1 MPNLLRPNQ
10 VEDTKEEITR
20 IESTLAQPHVQDPAA
35 LHQQLSSLRTSLDS
49 QTPTAYPTAELDTA
63 VAREQELREQIEEGM
78 PTQAEMRKSPPGAV
92 SKHINWETRNKA
104 KIVEWKNLQLRL
116 HSDNPDPDIAN
127 MEKFRPVGGAGEM
140 NMDNAL
146 IPGTDYFMPN
156 RVTQVSVMSEDE
168 SAVLKNADPELH
180 SKMALLSNEQRA
192 EVLDKVRGFIEAP
205 VKQKRKRAPMSDA
218 DKKAFGKRMAKARAA
233 KKAQKVA

>member
-10 VEDTKEEITR
+10 VTDTKEKINQV
-20 IESTLAQPHVQDPAA
+20 ESTLKQPHVQDPAA
-35 LHQQLSSLRTSLDS
+35 LHQQLSSLRSSLDS
-49 QTPTAYPTAELDTA
+49 QTPTAYPAAEVDAA
-63 VAREQELREQIEEGM
+63 VAREQELRERITEGM

-92 SKHINWETRNKA
+92 QKHINWETQHKA
-104 KIVEWKNLQLRL
+104 EIVEWKNLQLRL

-146 IPGTDYFMPN
+146 IPGKDYFIPN
-156 RVTQVSVMSEDE
+156 HVTQVSVMSEKE
-168 SAVLKNADPELH
+168 SSALKDVDPELH

-192 EVLDKVRGFIEAP
+192 EVLDKVRGFIETP
-205 VKQKRKRAPMSDA
+205 VKQKRKRKPMSDV
-218 DKKAFGKRMAKARAA
+218 DKKAFGKRMADARAA
-233 KKAQKVA
+233 KAQKVA